1 MHNRNNKVDTTIVE
15 VIAMSGFDKALAYA
29 VPSVCQ
35 ANLEVGSL
43 VRIPLRRRSELGVVT
58 RFGTDQEVPPGK
70 LKMLFEIVQPYP
82 VMPPALHFSSQSADC
97 RGIDCTGKTRPKAGR
112 VTALHTPTIQATRTG
127 RCYQANAA

>member
-29 VPSVCQ
+29 VPSACQ
-35 ANLEVGSL
+35 ADLKVGSL

-82 VMPPALHFSSQSADC
+82 VMPPDLTHRGRTGCIGETRTQASRAATLHPSA
-97 RGIDCTGKTRPKAGR
+97 IE
-112 VTALHTPTIQATRTG
+112 ATRAS
-127 RCYQANAA
+127 RCA